1 MNLRDKSGFVLV
13 HVAIG
18 FVIAFIFSAG
28 IYQLFTTQQRYW
40 AEKEAQETQQET
52 HVEERRSSSSAKAYH
67 GLQLKV
73 FDYTMPEFVNNPEA
87 LKDACKTVRED
98 IIYSGESEVMI
109 RLADGLVMLII
120 PYPADSVSC
129 TFRVDFTIRYEE

>member
-1 MNLRDKSGFVLV
+1 MNLKDKTGVTGIEILI
-13 HVAIG
+13 ALLIG
-18 FVIAFIFSAG
+18 FALTAG
-28 IYQLFTTQQRYW
+28 IYQLFTTQQRHW
-40 AEKEAQETQQET
+40 AEKETQETQQVET
-52 HVEERRSSSSAKAYH
+52 KRSSSSAKAYH

-109 RLADGLVMLII
+109 RLADGLTMLIA
-120 PYPADSVSC
+120 PYPADAVSC